1 MSEFVLDI
9 ENIRHNAR
17 EHIKKGAVTADYQGN
32 KEAILKILDSSL
44 ATEWLCVLRYTQHAK
59 AAEGIH
65 AEPIAAHFKEHAAQ
79 EQDHADKLASRI
91 KQLGG
96 TPNLDP
102 ASFSKRGHTEYKEC
116 TSLVE
121 MIKENLIAER
131 IAIDVYGAAIRY
143 IGENDPTT
151 RRMLEEI
158 LAVEEEHADE
168 MADLLKA
175 YDPHEKLH

>member
-1 MSEFVLDI
+1 MADFVLDI
-9 ENIRHNAR
+9 ESIRNHAR
-17 EHIKKGAVTADYQGN
+17 EDIKKGAVTDGYQA
-32 KEAILKILDSSL
+32 KPETIIKILDSSL

-65 AEPIAAHFKEHAAQ
+65 AEPIAAHFAAHAAQ
-79 EQDHADKLASRI
+79 EQEHADMLADRI

-96 TPNLDP
+96 TPDLNPSTL
-102 ASFSKRGHTEYKEC
+102 AARSHTEYKEC
-116 TSLVE
+116 SSLVD

-131 IAIDVYGAAIRY
+131 IAIDVYGAAIRF
-143 IGENDPTT
+143 IGESDPTT
-151 RRMLEEI
+151 RRILETI

-175 YDPHEKLH
+175 YDPRENLQ